1 MRLEAIL
8 WTGVTVYFI
17 AIGVIYLL
25 VGGDTTGVVLLLSA
39 TGLGGLVAG
48 WTWDWSRRH
57 HARIED
63 RADTDASDLT
73 GIVGVYPTASLRPLA
88 LAIGVSAMVLG
99 VPLGSWMSM
108 IGVAVVASQVL
119 LLTRD
124 TDT

>member
-8 WTGVTVYFI
+8 WTGVTVYFV
-17 AIGVIYLL
+17 AIGTLYLL
-25 VGGDTTGVVLLLSA
+25 VGGDTTGVALLLSA

-48 WTWDWSRRH
+48 WTWDWSRH
-57 HARIED
+57 HDERVED
-63 RADTDASDLT
+63 RAEVDASDMT
-73 GIVGVYPTASLRPLA
+73 GVVGVYPTASLRPLA

-99 VPLGSWMSM
+99 IPLGSWMSM